1 MFFFKCI
8 LSLRFQ
14 AGEPSCFHPPC
25 RVHSPFFTLG
35 HQQRTM
41 YIPFFFSLCLSPA
54 RFYSSLLQCHANER
68 TANKFPVYFFE
79 SIHNVPVVA
88 IFAPSSI
95 SSSPCGPRQ
104 TNLRRV
110 ESYWR
115 HCGLNKIR
123 AWTDSVLRVDLICPT
138 RPNIASSLKTQ
149 VFLIRVEENR

>member
-1 MFFFKCI
+1 MHSFI
-8 LSLRFQ
+8 AVPSWRALLLSSSL
-14 AGEPSCFHPPC
+14 SCSFS
-25 RVHSPFFTLG
+25 VFYSG
-35 HQQRTM
+35 ASIAN
-41 YIPFFFSLCLSPA
+41 YVYSIFFSLCLSPA

-138 RPNIASSLKTQ
+138 RPNIASSLKT
-149 VFLIRVEENR
+149 